1 MTVIV
6 DGMTGAIETREV
18 DEIKKKMGAV
28 IEERDL
34 VRGPAQETE
43 NEANAVAE
51 IEGMIHIKILLP
63 YRFGY
68 ERFRRR
74 GRIHGQK

>member
-6 DGMTGAIETREV
+6 DGMTGAIGTREV
-18 DEIKKKMGAV
+18 DEIKIKMGAV

-51 IEGMIHIKILLP
+51 IEGMIHIKDS
-63 YRFGY
+63 F
-68 ERFRRR
+68 
-74 GRIHGQK
+74 

>member
-18 DEIKKKMGAV
+18 DEIKIKMGAV

-34 VRGPAQETE
+34 GRGPAQETE

-51 IEGMIHIKILLP
+51 IEGMIHIKSSFL
-63 YRFGY
+63 
-68 ERFRRR
+68 
-74 GRIHGQK
+74 